1 MNERNPGKIVF
12 RSLFYSS
19 ICHGF
24 NTGSN
29 LRLLQDSSGL
39 DPWECSSVELKKM
52 LHEKVQVPVPVQDR
66 WRLQYLA
73 TLLAQRQELH
83 YMGAVDEEE
92 KLTVLIDSLC
102 IN

>member
-1 MNERNPGKIVF
+1 MVNIAGRDL
-12 RSLFYSS
+12 RS
-19 ICHGF
+19 

-29 LRLLQDSSGL
+29 LRVVQDSSGL
-39 DPWECSSVELKKM
+39 DPWECSSVELKMM
-52 LHEKVQVPVPVQDR
+52 LHENEQVPVPGQDR

-83 YMGAVDEEE
+83 YLGAVEEEE
-92 KLTVLIDSLC
+92 KLTLLIDSLC